1 MATASELPD
10 WLLVEILSFV
20 PLRDRL
26 RSSRCGSARPRPPVM
41 SPWERAGPSPVFPPQ
56 VGPKVLWQL
65 LRQYL
70 GSGLRTLKVRGR
82 LLSVPRAPLLSPALL
97 QELGKRCPNVAC
109 LSLLEEDLRKIP
121 FSCLPRSLRCL
132 ELQSCELPQ
141 AWFPP
146 GNGPS
151 SLPHLEHLVLDQ
163 IPAFSDS
170 QLRALPRQ
178 GALCSLV
185 LRVTYRVTH
194 QGLRD
199 ALPGLSHL
207 RRLELCGCS
216 VPADGA
222 LQVIGGFLPRLR
234 ELRVTVAG
242 LTARGLASL
251 VGMQALETLGLLGP
265 PPTPDKLSA
274 KDILP
279 FCLLLPNLRVLSL
292 QGMGLGSADEA
303 LLREGLAHCMI
314 TVGELPLEGWG
325 LRGLS

>member
-26 RSSRCGSARPRPPVM
+26 RSSRVCKRWRSLILDRTLWKRLDL
-41 SPWERAGPSPVFPPQ
+41 SPYR

-82 LLSVPRAPLLSPALL
+82 LLLGPRAPLLSPALL
-97 QELGKRCPNVAC
+97 QELGKRCPNLAC

-121 FSCLPRSLRCL
+121 FSCLPRSIRCL
-132 ELQSCELPQ
+132 ELQSCEVPQ

-151 SLPHLEHLVLDQ
+151 ILPHLEHLVLDR
-163 IPAFSDS
+163 IPAFSDL

-185 LRVTYRVTH
+185 LRATYRVTP

-199 ALPGLSHL
+199 ALPGLSNL

-216 VPADGA
+216 MPADGV
-222 LQVIGGFLPRLR
+222 LQIIGGFLPRLR

-251 VGMQALETLGLLGP
+251 MEMQALEILGLLGP

-274 KDILP
+274 KDILT
-279 FCLLLPNLRVLSL
+279 FCLSLPNLRVLSL

-303 LLREGLAHCMI
+303 ILREGLAHYRI

-325 LRGLS
+325 LGGLR

>member
-1 MATASELPD
+1 MLRQKERGKQASPARAQAPAPPPSAFPPIGYLHFTRTFLPSRSLHTTSIMALGTTKELISLGSGHFLQSAPAPSLCLATRS
-10 WLLVEILSFV
+10 LLVSLCPKSGH
-20 PLRDRL
+20 PQL
-26 RSSRCGSARPRPPVM
+26 PRAAPEPGL
-41 SPWERAGPSPVFPPQ
+41 PIT
-56 VGPKVLWQL
+56 QL
-65 LRQYL
+65 LR
-70 GSGLRTLKVRGR
+70 V
-82 LLSVPRAPLLSPALL
+82 
-97 QELGKRCPNVAC
+97 
-109 LSLLEEDLRKIP
+109 
-121 FSCLPRSLRCL
+121 

-199 ALPGLSHL
+199 ALPGLGHL

-222 LQVIGGFLPRLR
+222 LPVIGGFLPRLR

-314 TVGELPLEGWG
+314 QKNTRFGVRG
-325 LRGLS
+325 LRFKS

>member
-1 MATASELPD
+1 MALGTTKEL
-10 WLLVEILSFV
+10 IS
-20 PLRDRL
+20 
-26 RSSRCGSARPRPPVM
+26 
-41 SPWERAGPSPVFPPQ
+41 
-56 VGPKVLWQL
+56 
-65 LRQYL
+65 L
-70 GSGLRTLKVRGR
+70 GSGHFLQSAPAPSLCLATRSLLVSLCPKSGHPQLPRAAPEPGLPITQPWPQTPAAPPSGLALTQDAPSRSSSCLTEHPLRHQVSALYGRREAEASCR
-82 LLSVPRAPLLSPALL
+82 LLRV
-97 QELGKRCPNVAC
+97 
-109 LSLLEEDLRKIP
+109 
-121 FSCLPRSLRCL
+121 

-199 ALPGLSHL
+199 ALPGLGHL

-222 LQVIGGFLPRLR
+222 LPVIGGFLPRLR

-314 TVGELPLEGWG
+314 QKNTRFGK
-325 LRGLS
+325 LSYLFSHGDHIIP

>member
-20 PLRDRL
+20 PVRDRL
-26 RSSRCGSARPRPPVM
+26 RSSRVCKRWRRLVLDKTLWKRLDM
-41 SPWERAGPSPVFPPQ
+41 SPYR

-82 LLSVPRAPLLSPALL
+82 LLSGPRAPLLSPALL
-97 QELGKRCPNVAC
+97 QELGKRCPHVAC

-141 AWFPP
+141 AWFPQ
-146 GNGPS
+146 GNAPS
-151 SLPHLEHLVLDQ
+151 SLPHLEHLVLDRV
-163 IPAFSDS
+163 PAFSDV

-199 ALPGLSHL
+199 ALPGLSNL
-207 RRLELCGCS
+207 RLLELCGCS
-216 VPADGA
+216 VSADGA
-222 LQVIGGFLPRLR
+222 LQAMGSFLPRLR
-234 ELRVTVAG
+234 ELRLTVTG
-242 LTARGLASL
+242 LTAKGLAIL
-251 VGMQALETLGLLGP
+251 VEMQTLEILGLLGP
-265 PPTPDKLSA
+265 PPTPDELSA
-274 KDILP
+274 KDILT
-279 FCLLLPNLRVLSL
+279 FCLMLPNLRVLSL

-303 LLREGLAHCMI
+303 ILREGLVHCII
-314 TVGELPLEGWG
+314 TVGELPLG
-325 LRGLS
+325 GLS

>member
-26 RSSRCGSARPRPPVM
+26 RSSRVCKRWRRLMLDKALWKRLDLRPYR
-41 SPWERAGPSPVFPPQ
+41 